1 MSLDRL
7 LQVAGQRYDVQATLH
22 THWTATLQAG
32 LPAVL
37 DVTDSW

>member
-1 MSLDRL
+1 MSVARQ
-7 LQVAGQRYDVQATLH
+7 LQVAGQQYDVQATLH

-37 DVTDSW
+37 HVNDWW